1 MRGVADAFDKALRG
15 VKTLLKYN
23 INITALLTLTSYNI
37 DSVIP
42 TLSFY
47 KEIGLKMLRSCCFV
61 QQEELKL
68 IMRK

>member
-47 KEIGLKMLRSCCFV
+47 KEIGLKNATIMLLCPAGRAKTNV
-61 QQEELKL
+61 
-68 IMRK
+68 